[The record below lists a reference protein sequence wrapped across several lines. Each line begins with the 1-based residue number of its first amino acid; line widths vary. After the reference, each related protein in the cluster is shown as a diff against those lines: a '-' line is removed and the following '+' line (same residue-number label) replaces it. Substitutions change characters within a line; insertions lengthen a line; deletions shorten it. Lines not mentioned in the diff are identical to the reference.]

1 MTRPAVPTGIIPTGW
16 LIAILATWL
25 GLSQLLL
32 WRFLN
37 VMPVWA
43 YPLGLLLLGAL
54 VWSLARVISRMPT
67 PGQIGPT
74 ARTLL
79 ICFAVAMALL
89 ILGGEG
95 RFFYSNIDWQVRDA
109 ALRDMAVNPWPF
121 VYTARTVPDV
131 LRAPIGM
138 FFVPALVWKAAG
150 PRAADIT
157 LLVQNAALLSIVL
170 ALGSQLFEHR
180 WQKAAALVILIVFS
194 GPDII
199 GQYAIWGTVNDRIE
213 IWSGL
218 QYSSNITL
226 AFWVPQHALAGWI
239 AALLFLLW
247 HDRRIP
253 LGVFLALLPLTA
265 LWSPF
270 GLLGGLPFAAL
281 AAFQDLRA
289 RRIALPTFALPALAC
304 LLVLPTLAYLGAAGS
319 DVGIRFY
326 PIPWLHYALFEG
338 VEVLP
343 LLIPVMA
350 WGIRQR
356 ADIPLLLVIA
366 ACLLLMPFVQ
376 IGWSLDFMMRASIPA
391 LTILAVLVARRLF
404 VPGMSPAK
412 LWLILILLLGSAT
425 GIVQTRRALIN
436 APSPRGTCTFF
447 KAWDQSFAKFPK
459 GSYLAPLPDMPSWIR
474 PENPTRVSAV
484 EPAQCWPGKW
494 AQPR

>member
-1 MTRPAVPTGIIPTGW
+1 MTRPAIPRGHIPTGW
-16 LIAILATWL
+16 LIGILATWL

-54 VWSLARVISRMPT
+54 VWGLIRT
-67 PGQIGPT
+67 T
-74 ARTLL
+74 ARLPAPEQTGPAPGALL
-79 ICFAVAMALL
+79 ICFAVALLLL

-109 ALRDMAVNPWPF
+109 VLRDMAVNPWPF
-121 VYTARTVPDV
+121 VYTARAVPDV

-138 FFVPALVWKAAG
+138 FFVPALAWKAAG
-150 PRAADIT
+150 PRAADIA
-157 LLVQNAALLSIVL
+157 LLLQNAALLSILL
-170 ALGSQLFEHR
+170 ALGSQLFAHR
-180 WQKAAALVILIVFS
+180 WQKAAALLILIFFS
-194 GPDII
+194 GPDIV
-199 GQYAIWGTVNDRIE
+199 GQYSIWGTVNDRIE

-247 HDRRIP
+247 RARRIP
-253 LGVFLALLPLTA
+253 LGAFLALLPLTA

-281 AAFQDLRA
+281 AAFQDLRS
-289 RRIALPTFALPALAC
+289 RRIVPSDIAIPALAT
-304 LLVLPTLAYLGAAGS
+304 LLVIPTLLYLAAAGD

-326 PIPWLHYALFEG
+326 PIPWIRYAFFEA

-343 LLIPVMA
+343 LLVPVLVWA
-350 WGIRQR
+350 IRQR
-356 ADIPLLLVIA
+356 ADIALLLVVA
-366 ACLLLMPFVQ
+366 ACLVLMPFVQ

-391 LTILAVLVARRLF
+391 LTILALLVIHRLF
-404 VPGMSPAK
+404 QPGMAPAK
-412 LWLILILLLGSAT
+412 LWLVIILLLGSAT
-425 GIVQTRRALIN
+425 GIIQIRRALIN
-436 APSPRGTCTFF
+436 EPSPRGACTFF

-459 GSYLAPLPDMPSWIR
+459 GSYLAPLPDMPSWLR
-474 PENPTRVSAV
+474 PETPARASAN
-484 EPAQCWPGKW
+484 EPEKCWPGKW
-494 AQPR
+494 MQTR

>member
-1 MTRPAVPTGIIPTGW
+1 VTGRVIPTGW
-16 LIAILATWL
+16 LIGILATWL
-25 GLSQLLL
+25 GLGQLLL

-43 YPLGLLLLGAL
+43 YPIGLLLLLLLCAL
-54 VWSLARVISRMPT
+54 VRSLPRAT
-67 PGQIGPT
+67 PRTFPAEQTGPT

-79 ICFAVAMALL
+79 ICFAVSLLLL

-95 RFFYSNIDWQVRDA
+95 RFFYSNVDWQVRDA
-109 ALRDMAVNPWPF
+109 VLRDMAVNPWPF

-138 FFVPALVWKAAG
+138 FFAPALAWKAAG
-150 PRAADIT
+150 PRAADIV
-157 LLVQNAALLSIVL
+157 LLIQNTALLSIVL
-170 ALGSQLFEHR
+170 ALGSHLFVPR
-180 WQKAAALVILIVFS
+180 WQKAAALLILIAFS

-199 GQYAIWGTVNDRIE
+199 GQYAVWGTVNDRIE

-226 AFWVPQHALAGWI
+226 AFWVPQHALAGWMV
-239 AALLFLLW
+239 ALLFLLW
-247 HDRRIP
+247 HARRIP

-270 GLLGGLPFAAL
+270 GLLGGIPFAAL
-281 AAFQDLRA
+281 ATFQDLRE
-289 RRIALPTFALPALAC
+289 RRIVLSTFTVPGLAC
-304 LLVLPTLAYLGAAGS
+304 MLVLPTLAYLGAAGS
-319 DVGIRFY
+319 NVGIRLY
-326 PIPWLHYALFEG
+326 PISMLHYFVFEL

-343 LLIPVMA
+343 LLVPVLFWA
-350 WGIRQR
+350 IRQR
-356 ADIPLLLVIA
+356 TDRALLLVIA

-391 LTILAVLVARRLF
+391 LTILAVFVARCLF
-404 VPGMSPAK
+404 QPGMSPAK

-425 GIVQTRRALIN
+425 GIVQIRRALVN
-436 APSPRGTCTFF
+436 GPSPRGACTFF

-459 GSYLAPLPDMPSWIR
+459 GSYLAPLPEMPSWVR
-474 PENPTRVSAV
+474 PESPARVSAA

-494 AQPR
+494 MQPR